1 MLRGI
6 PSNTSLQI
14 HTAGGCHKELMISK
28 EDSAESNDTYNR
40 ISSDSGFDDEEV
52 SSVSLS
58 DLSLEENRRE
68 RRQESSTPPTPSCM
82 AYSSCGSVCKTD
94 PIIECS
100 SSGQNEII
108 APKPTPFIESSQDE
122 FLLFI
127 EPSPV
132 LPPNYNLL
140 PPGGCPKF
148 PLLAPINAVEDNI
161 LPPYTPSVYKI
172 GVVCRKIEW
181 LSPYE
186 PSPTRS
192 WKNVIIE
199 LNSTQLNF
207 YAIPGPVENHVLSF
221 KPSVTPRERMF
232 NDTEEEEMT
241 CINSG
246 LTSSADLQFFK
257 YTQRLGLLNSL
268 DDESPNTS
276 SSGFSSLT
284 GKSRSKNKR
293 LLRSYSLQHA
303 RLGLATDYK
312 KKPNVLRVRIE
323 SEQILL
329 NFSTTQDLI
338 DWHAAFCSGRDV
350 SLDILQRELPR
361 ERTLPRRRRRR
372 SRSRSRRNSQNSFAS
387 RNDSFLSQFNP
398 SNGESSKLKDKVLRF
413 KSKFLSRTKSVDLSK
428 SDDKN
433 SLASISNANLQRA
446 RSPSL
451 PTFNISNFGA
461 AADDEDDDDDDSENL
476 YTLNEYRGT
485 QNNRSHV
492 NTLRDDDY
500 EDDIQNL
507 SDLHASDDEDDEEFD
522 CNIEDFNENN
532 DSNGNDD
539 NDNENENENN
549 EENQGNRE
557 RLASMARRFTLPSSV
572 SSSSNNYKWY
582 PSLEKPQSQ
591 RKYYRN
597 CLRCIKPLTAE
608 DVWVNRSVVKPT
620 TLSPI
625 SFAYLRNIKYANSN
639 STSSSSLPS
648 LGSQVVSASYANT
661 QSSRKRSLSFKDGA
675 FTLPEVALTRLP
687 NHFLKEY
694 LVGSHGLIPKEV

>member
-1 MLRGI
+1 M
-6 PSNTSLQI
+6 
-14 HTAGGCHKELMISK
+14 HTVGGYHKDLMVSK
-28 EDSAESNDTYNR
+28 EDSGESNGTYNR
-40 ISSDSGFDDEEV
+40 RSSDSGFDDEEV

-68 RRQESSTPPTPSCM
+68 RRQESSTPPTPSCV
-82 AYSSCGSVCKTD
+82 AYSSCGSVCQPA

-100 SSGQNEII
+100 PSGQNEIV
-108 APKPTPFIESSQDE
+108 APRPAPYIESNQDE

-127 EPSPV
+127 EPIPV

-148 PLLAPINAVEDNI
+148 PLLAPIDAVEDNV
-161 LPPYTPSVYKI
+161 LPAYTPSVYKI
-172 GVVCRKIEW
+172 GVVGRKIEW

-186 PSPTRS
+186 PSPIRS

-207 YAIPGPVENHVLSF
+207 YAIPGPVESHVLSF
-221 KPSVTPRERMF
+221 KPSVTPRERIF

-246 LTSSADLQFFK
+246 FTSSADLQFFK

-268 DDESPNTS
+268 SDESANTS
-276 SSGFSSLT
+276 SSGFSSLSS
-284 GKSRSKNKR
+284 KSRSKNKR

-323 SEQILL
+323 SEQLL
-329 NFSTTQDLI
+329 LHFSTTQDLI
-338 DWHAAFCSGRDV
+338 DWHAAFCSGRDI
-350 SLDILQRELPR
+350 SLDILQREIPR
-361 ERTLPRRRRRR
+361 ERTLPRRRRR

-387 RNDSFLSQFNP
+387 RNDSLLSQFNA
-398 SNGESSKLKDKVLRF
+398 SSGEPSKLKGKVLRF

-428 SDDKN
+428 SDKLSCTSTTN
-433 SLASISNANLQRA
+433 ASLQRA

-451 PTFNISNFGA
+451 PAFNISNFGA
-461 AADDEDDDDDDSENL
+461 DNDDDDDDDDSENL
-476 YTLNEYRGT
+476 YTLREYRGS
-485 QNNRSHV
+485 QNNESHV
-492 NTLRDDDY
+492 NSLRDDDY

-507 SDLHASDDEDDEEFD
+507 SDLHGSDDEDDEEFD

-532 DSNGNDD
+532 DNE
-539 NDNENENENN
+539 DNED
-549 EENQGNRE
+549 NQGNRE
-557 RLASMARRFTLPSSV
+557 RLASRARRFTLPSSV

-582 PSLEKPQSQ
+582 PSLDKPQSQ
-591 RKYYRN
+591 RRYYRN

-639 STSSSSLPS
+639 SNSSSSLAS
-648 LGSQVVSASYANT
+648 LGSQAVSSTYTNT

>member
-1 MLRGI
+1 MLKRI
-6 PSNTSLQI
+6 LSNTSLQI
-14 HTAGGCHKELMISK
+14 HSAGDYHKELLIST
-28 EDSAESNDTYNR
+28 EDSGESNYAYMESDNR
-40 ISSDSGFDDEEV
+40 RSSDSGFDDEEV

-58 DLSLEENRRE
+58 DLSLEENRRG
-68 RRQESSTPPTPSCM
+68 RRQESSTPPTPNCM
-82 AYSSCGSVCKTD
+82 AYSSHTSACNTA
-94 PIIECS
+94 PIEYS
-100 SSGQNEII
+100 PVSHDEIM
-108 APKPTPFIESSQDE
+108 ATSPTPFVESRQDE
-122 FLLFI
+122 YLQFI

-148 PLLAPINAVEDNI
+148 PILSPIDAKEDDI
-161 LPPYTPSVYKI
+161 LPPYTPTVYKI

-186 PSPTRS
+186 PSPVRS
-192 WKNVIIE
+192 WKHVIIE

-221 KPSVTPRERMF
+221 RPAETPRERIF
-232 NDTEEEEMT
+232 NDTEEEEIK
-241 CINSG
+241 CVNSG

-257 YTQRLGLLNSL
+257 YTQRLGLINSQDDDSLNNNGSVGL
-268 DDESPNTS
+268 S
-276 SSGFSSLT
+276 SFSG
-284 GKSRSKNKR
+284 KYRSKSKR

-303 RLGLATDYK
+303 RFGLATDYK

-323 SEQILL
+323 SEQLLL

-372 SRSRSRRNSQNSFAS
+372 SRCRRNSQNKLFTS
-387 RNDSFLSQFNP
+387 RNDSFTNQTNG
-398 SNGESSKLKDKVLRF
+398 SNESSKLKDKVLRL
-413 KSKFLSRTKSVDLSK
+413 KSKFLARTKSVDLAK
-428 SDDKN
+428 DKN
-433 SLASISNANLQRA
+433 SLASVSNASLQRT

-451 PTFNISNFGA
+451 PTFNISNLATG
-461 AADDEDDDDDDSENL
+461 EDDDDDDDDTENL
-476 YTLNEYRGT
+476 YRLNEYRGD
-485 QNNRSHV
+485 QNNRDHV

-522 CNIEDFNENN
+522 CNIEDFN
-532 DSNGNDD
+532 DS
-539 NDNENENENN
+539 NENN
-549 EENQGNRE
+549 ENNDNDGNEENREMQGNRQ
-557 RLASMARRFTLPSSV
+557 RLASMARRFTLPSSF
-572 SSSSNNYKWY
+572 SSSTNYYKWY
-582 PSLEKPQSQ
+582 PTLDKPQSQ

-608 DVWVNRSVVKPT
+608 DTWVNKSVVKPT

-625 SFAYLRNIKYANSN
+625 SFSYLRNMKYANSN
-639 STSSSSLPS
+639 SSSSSSLAS
-648 LGSQVVSASYANT
+648 LGSQVFSSSYTNT
-661 QSSRKRSLSFKDGA
+661 QTYRKRSLSLKDGT
-675 FTLPEVALTRLP
+675 FTLPDIALTRLP

>member
-14 HTAGGCHKELMISK
+14 HTAGECHKELMISK
-28 EDSAESNDTYNR
+28 ADSGESNDTYIR
-40 ISSDSGFDDEEV
+40 RSSESGFDDEEV

-82 AYSSCGSVCKTD
+82 AYSSCGLVCKPA

-100 SSGQNEII
+100 ASGQNEII
-108 APKPTPFIESSQDE
+108 APKPTPFVESRQDE

-148 PLLAPINAVEDNI
+148 PLLAPIDVVEDNI

-221 KPSVTPRERMF
+221 KPSVTPRERIF
-232 NDTEEEEMT
+232 NDAEEEEMT
-241 CINSG
+241 CINSE

-284 GKSRSKNKR
+284 SKSRSKNKR

-312 KKPNVLRVRIE
+312 KRPNVLRVRIE
-323 SEQILL
+323 SEQLLL
-329 NFSTTQDLI
+329 NFSMTQDLI

-387 RNDSFLSQFNP
+387 RNDSFLSQFNA
-398 SNGESSKLKDKVLRF
+398 SNGEPSKLKDKVLRF

-433 SLASISNANLQRA
+433 SLTSISNANLQRA

-451 PTFNISNFGA
+451 PTFNISNIG
-461 AADDEDDDDDDSENL
+461 DDDDDDDSENL

-522 CNIEDFNENN
+522 CNIADFNENN
-532 DSNGNDD
+532 DNE
-539 NDNENENENN
+539 DNEDNEDS
-549 EENQGNRE
+549 QRNRE
-557 RLASMARRFTLPSSV
+557 RLMSMPRRFTLPSSV

-582 PSLEKPQSQ
+582 PSLDKPQSQ

-639 STSSSSLPS
+639 SESSSSLAS
-648 LGSQVVSASYANT
+648 LGSQAISTSYTNT

-675 FTLPEVALTRLP
+675 FTLPDVALTRLP

>member
-6 PSNTSLQI
+6 PSNTSLQM
-14 HTAGGCHKELMISK
+14 HTADVCHKELMISK
-28 EDSAESNDTYNR
+28 EDSGESNDTYNR
-40 ISSDSGFDDEEV
+40 RSSDSGFDDEEV

-82 AYSSCGSVCKTD
+82 AYSSHSSVFKTA
-94 PIIECS
+94 PTIECS
-100 SSGQNEII
+100 PSDQNEII
-108 APKPTPFIESSQDE
+108 APKPTPFVESRQDE

-148 PLLAPINAVEDNI
+148 PLLAPIGALEDNI
-161 LPPYTPSVYKI
+161 LPAYTPSVYKI
-172 GVVCRKIEW
+172 GVACRKIEW

-221 KPSVTPRERMF
+221 KPSVTPRERIF
-232 NDTEEEEMT
+232 NDAEEEEMN

-268 DDESPNTS
+268 DDESSNTS

-284 GKSRSKNKR
+284 TKSRSKNKR

-323 SEQILL
+323 SEQLL
-329 NFSTTQDLI
+329 LHFTTTQDLI

-387 RNDSFLSQFNP
+387 RNDSFLSQVNV
-398 SNGESSKLKDKVLRF
+398 SNGEPSKLKDKVLRF
-413 KSKFLSRTKSVDLSK
+413 KSKFLSRTRSVDLSK

-433 SLASISNANLQRA
+433 ALIAISNANLQRA

-461 AADDEDDDDDDSENL
+461 AAADDDDDDDDSENL

-532 DSNGNDD
+532 DNDD
-539 NDNENENENN
+539 NRDNEDNED
-549 EENQGNRE
+549 NQGNRE

-572 SSSSNNYKWY
+572 SSSGNNSKWY
-582 PSLEKPQSQ
+582 PSLDKPQSQ

-608 DVWVNRSVVKPT
+608 DAWVNKSVVKPT

-639 STSSSSLPS
+639 SDSSSSLNS
-648 LGSQVVSASYANT
+648 LGSQVLSASYTNT
-661 QSSRKRSLSFKDGA
+661 QSYRKRSLSFKDGA
-675 FTLPEVALTRLP
+675 FSLPDVALTRLP
-687 NHFLKEY
+687 SHFLKEY